1 MIYTVRAKAEI
12 KFKDTEGN
20 KLAYQFDRGLDPFE
34 IAKAMM
40 VLHASNNGITKL
52 ADDMNAFFKNFVEEL
67 KVEKAKQVQAG
78 N

>member
-20 KLAYQFDRGLDPFE
+20 TLAYQFDRGLEPFE

-67 KVEKAKQVQAG
+67 KAEKAKQVQAG

>member
-1 MIYTVRAKAEI
+1 MYTVRAKAEI
-12 KFKDTEGN
+12 KFKDAEGD
-20 KLAYQFDRGLDPFE
+20 KLVYQFDRGLEPFE

>member
-12 KFKDTEGN
+12 KFKDTDGN
-20 KLAYQFDRGLDPFE
+20 KLVYQFDRGLEPFE

-67 KVEKAKQVQAG
+67 KAEKAKQVQAG